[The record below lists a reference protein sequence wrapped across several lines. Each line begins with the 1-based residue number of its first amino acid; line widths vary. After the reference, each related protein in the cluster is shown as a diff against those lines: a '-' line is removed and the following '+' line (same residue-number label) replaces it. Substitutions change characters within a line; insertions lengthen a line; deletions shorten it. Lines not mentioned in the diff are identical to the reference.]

1 MGNTSFN
8 LSPFERQA
16 PWYRRESGK
25 FLSVIAAS
33 VLVALAV
40 PLAISWQISDE
51 TRRNAELIQTLSRI
65 EGQSSELSSTLGDRM
80 RQLEKAR
87 HDAEALNREIDMVHG
102 SRETAELIG
111 QMHLKRQQMLLDV
124 TSELGRY
131 RLGTLSMEQN
141 GSKGMALH
149 VVADYRKRDDI
160 AKLMSGLYAL
170 GYQNVQTDEITLD
183 NDTYNAV
190 VKVTR

>member
-1 MGNTSFN
+1 
-8 LSPFERQA
+8 
-16 PWYRRESGK
+16 
-25 FLSVIAAS
+25 
-33 VLVALAV
+33 
-40 PLAISWQISDE
+40 ISWQITEE
-51 TRRNAELIQTLSRI
+51 TRRKAELTQTLARM
-65 EGQSSELSSTLGDRM
+65 EGQSTQLTSTLLERT

-87 HDAEALNREIDMVHG
+87 HAAEDLKHEIEMVRG
-102 SRETAELIG
+102 SQETAELIR

-141 GSKGMALH
+141 GSKEMALH

-160 AKLMSGLYAL
+160 AKLMSGLYAR
-170 GYQNVQTDEITLD
+170 GYQNVETDEITLD

>member
-1 MGNTSFN
+1 
-8 LSPFERQA
+8 
-16 PWYRRESGK
+16 
-25 FLSVIAAS
+25 
-33 VLVALAV
+33 
-40 PLAISWQISDE
+40 
-51 TRRNAELIQTLSRI
+51 
-65 EGQSSELSSTLGDRM
+65 
-80 RQLEKAR
+80 
-87 HDAEALNREIDMVHG
+87 
-102 SRETAELIG
+102 
-111 QMHLKRQQMLLDV
+111 MHLKRQQMLLDV